1 MRTIDL
7 ETWYRREHYQL
18 FTAFEYPQ
26 FSLCADL
33 DITRFLPFVKDRKI
47 SFTAAIM
54 YLIAR
59 IANSIPEFRQRVREG
74 NPIEYDVVHPSATI
88 LTNDDLFSFCTV
100 LYNPNFIKFVKET
113 EEEIT
118 RVKTE
123 PYIEEMIQDDSAL
136 FMASIPWVSFTSF
149 MHPLKLNPAD
159 SVPRF
164 AWGKY
169 KQSGDRTLMPLSVQA
184 HHAVVDGLHAGMFYD
199 QLQNLLNQTDSLLA
213 EI

>member
-1 MRTIDL
+1 MRTIDM
-7 ETWYRREHYQL
+7 ETWPRRDHYQ
-18 FTAFEYPQ
+18 FFSTFEYPH

-33 DITRFLPFVKDRKI
+33 DITTFLPFLKNRKI

-59 IANSIPEFRQRVREG
+59 TANSIPEFRQRVREG

-88 LTNDDLFSFCTV
+88 LTKDDLFSFCTV
-100 LYNPNFIKFVKET
+100 LYNQNFIKFVNEA
-113 EEEIT
+113 EEEIV

-123 PYIEEMIQDDSAL
+123 PYIQEKIQDDSAL
-136 FMASIPWVSFTSF
+136 FMTSIPWVSFTSF

-169 KQSGDRTLMPLSVQA
+169 KQTGEKTLMPLSVQA
-184 HHAVVDGLHAGMFYD
+184 HHAVVDGLHAGRFYD
-199 QLQNLLNQTDSLLA
+199 QFQKLLDQPESLMI
-213 EI
+213 EK